1 MIRRFVADAS
11 GLSTLKGALLI
22 AALAIGAVMYFPQ
35 LGFVTAALGRFWS
48 WLSLPF
54 VGG

>member
-1 MIRRFVADAS
+1 MVRKLLGDDR
-11 GLSTLKGALLI
+11 GLGNVTWVLLI
-22 AALAIGAVMYFPQ
+22 AALAIGAVIYFPQ

>member
-1 MIRRFVADAS
+1 MIRKFVADES
-11 GLSTLKGALLI
+11 GLGNVTWVLLI

-35 LGFVTAALGRFWS
+35 LGFVTAALGRFWA